1 MAEENHDRELN
12 AEQMKKQRRDAEAII
27 RAMNEQSVLSGA
39 YCQDVDAFRVIYR
52 YLERR
57 MTRTSMSAY
66 IILFSLLPEKSAFHR
81 LFISRASRMKA
92 LGEAIHGSLRTS
104 DLYTRY
110 SATQY
115 LVMLCD
121 LSMDNAEMVA
131 KRILRTYNGTDA
143 GRDDNLILH
152 YCFPLKN

>member
-57 MTRTSMSAY
+57 MTRTSMS
-66 IILFSLLPEKSAFHR
+66 EKSAFHR
-81 LFISRASRMKA
+81 LFISRAWEKQSTVRCG
-92 LGEAIHGSLRTS
+92 LPISIPAIPRPS
-104 DLYTRY
+104 
-110 SATQY
+110 
-115 LVMLCD
+115 VMLCD
-121 LSMDNAEMVA
+121 LSMDNAVA